1 MDQFG
6 AAMRR
11 LREARGLSLRA
22 LSAQVSYDHG
32 YLGQIERGK
41 RHPTPAVAA
50 AVDRALHADGTL
62 MATYEEAAV
71 EGEMQRRAVLRGLS
85 ALAVGSPT
93 MIALE
98 ALRQGI
104 GVSIDAD
111 HDSWDQVAA
120 DYGRAFYTTPLEHLL
135 QQLVGDLTVLQQMIA
150 GQTGPRR
157 KALTRAAGQ
166 LSVIVA
172 MALAASGQGHIA
184 SRWWT
189 SARHAAG
196 EAGDLD
202 TQILVH
208 AWMVVSGG
216 YERRPLPELISLA
229 DQTVALTG
237 GRATSA
243 VAGLH
248 AGRAQALA
256 RVGRFDDAV
265 AAVRDVERV
274 TALIPGDVA
283 SDDESLFGWP
293 EHRLRHTE
301 SYVYTHVGNLT
312 AATAAQDRALML
324 YPASQARL
332 RTQVGLHRAACL
344 IKGGHVADGLRYAAD
359 LLDDLPREHHNTVL
373 YEVARQVL
381 ATVPALD
388 RGRVEVADLRL
399 RLEAGPAV

>member
-1 MDQFG
+1 VDQFG

-41 RHPTPAVAA
+41 RHPTQAVAA

-62 MATYEEAAV
+62 MVVYEEATV

-104 GVSIDAD
+104 GVSLDAD
-111 HDSWDQVAA
+111 HDSWEQVAA
-120 DYGRAFYTTPLEHLL
+120 DYGRAFYTTPHEQLL
-135 QQLVGDLTVLQQMIA
+135 QHLVGDLTVLQQMIA
-150 GQTGPRR
+150 GQTGRR
-157 KALTRAAGQ
+157 RRALTRAAGQ

-172 MALAASGQGHIA
+172 MALAASGQSHVA
-184 SRWWT
+184 ARWWT
-189 SARHAAG
+189 SAQHAAD
-196 EAGDLD
+196 EAADLD
-202 TQILVH
+202 TQILVRS
-208 AWMVVSGG
+208 WMVVSGG
-216 YERRPLPELISLA
+216 YERRPLPDLIMLA
-229 DQTVALTG
+229 DETAAMVA

-256 RVGRFDDAV
+256 RAGRYDDAI
-265 AAVRDVERV
+265 AAVDAVETV
-274 TALIPGDVA
+274 TARIPADVA
-283 SDDESLFGWP
+283 RDEESLFGWP
-293 EHRLRHTE
+293 EHRLLHTQ
-301 SYVYTHVGNLT
+301 SYVYTHVGELD
-312 AATAAQDRALML
+312 AAANAQDRALTL

-332 RTQVGLHRAACL
+332 RTQVALHRAACL
-344 IKGGHVADGLRYAAD
+344 IKDGHVSDGLRYAAD

-381 ATVPALD
+381 ATVPA
-388 RGRVEVADLRL
+388 VERARPEVGDLRL